1 MAANGFFIFHSADSL
16 AALSLLRS
24 VIPDYGAILFRAL
37 ADKFDYKKKSL
48 LASFFIQP
56 IKSPTQVT

>member
-37 ADKFDYKKKSL
+37 ADKFDCKKSL
-48 LASFFIQP
+48 R
-56 IKSPTQVT
+56 SPLSLSTR

>member
-1 MAANGFFIFHSADSL
+1 MHMAANGFFIFHSADSL

-37 ADKFDYKKKSL
+37 ADKFDCKKS
-48 LASFFIQP
+48 FR
-56 IKSPTQVT
+56 SPLSLSNR